1 MYAEFSLSFSK
12 LDGVSSDGG
21 LVLSRSAC
29 ASACLGP
36 VSIHAKSYERNLV
49 LQTVMISLRTWIKV
63 LVDIDLHY
71 MNRQGPRVQLK
82 TLYVLVTHLLNGLRV
97 SNIE

>member
-1 MYAEFSLSFSK
+1 MYAEFSLSFSE

-36 VSIHAKSYERNLV
+36 VSIHAKSYKRCV
-49 LQTVMISLRTWIKV
+49 
-63 LVDIDLHY
+63 
-71 MNRQGPRVQLK
+71 
-82 TLYVLVTHLLNGLRV
+82 YVENSALESFFFLPPLAEGGWE
-97 SNIE
+97 S